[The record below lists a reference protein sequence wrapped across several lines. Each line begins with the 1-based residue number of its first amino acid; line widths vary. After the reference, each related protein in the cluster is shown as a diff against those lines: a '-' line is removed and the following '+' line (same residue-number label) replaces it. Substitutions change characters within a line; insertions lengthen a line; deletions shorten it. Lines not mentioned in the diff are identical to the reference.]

1 MTILTSLQDC
11 VLPESPSKPQVSG
24 KLVRVVGLTLEAV
37 GCKAAVGSVCRIE
50 TLDGYLEAEVVG
62 FAGDK
67 LYLMPS
73 EELKGVVPGASV
85 TPVGSHSDFPYGM
98 NLLGR
103 VIDGMG
109 QPLDGLGPI
118 IKDRRNHFIPT
129 RMNPLARKPI
139 HEPMDVGV
147 RVINSVITVGKGQ
160 RMGLFAG
167 SGVGKSVLLGMMT
180 RGSSADVTVVG
191 LIGERGR
198 EVKEFID
205 DILGPEGRARSV
217 VVAAPADASPLMRLK
232 GCETSLAIAEYFREQ
247 GKNVLLLMDSL
258 TRYAQAQ
265 REIALAIGE
274 PPATKGYPP
283 SVFARLPAL
292 VERAGNGN
300 ERQGSIT
307 AFFTVLTEG
316 DDLQDPIADSARAI
330 LDGHIVLSRQLA
342 DSGHY
347 PAIDVEK
354 SISRVMPMVTTEEH
368 MVMARTIKQTYS
380 LYEQNKD
387 LISIGAY
394 QKGADPRID
403 TAIKLKPIID
413 KFLQQRMKESIPYEK
428 SVTDLKQVVMAILQ
442 DAQAQQ

>member
-160 RMGLFAG
+160 RMG
-167 SGVGKSVLLGMMT
+167 
-180 RGSSADVTVVG
+180 
-191 LIGERGR
+191 
-198 EVKEFID
+198 
-205 DILGPEGRARSV
+205 
-217 VVAAPADASPLMRLK
+217 
-232 GCETSLAIAEYFREQ
+232 
-247 GKNVLLLMDSL
+247 
-258 TRYAQAQ
+258 
-265 REIALAIGE
+265 
-274 PPATKGYPP
+274 GYPCI
-283 SVFARLPAL
+283 REL
-292 VERAGNGN
+292 
-300 ERQGSIT
+300 
-307 AFFTVLTEG
+307 
-316 DDLQDPIADSARAI
+316 
-330 LDGHIVLSRQLA
+330 
-342 DSGHY
+342 
-347 PAIDVEK
+347 
-354 SISRVMPMVTTEEH
+354 
-368 MVMARTIKQTYS
+368 
-380 LYEQNKD
+380 
-387 LISIGAY
+387 
-394 QKGADPRID
+394 
-403 TAIKLKPIID
+403 
-413 KFLQQRMKESIPYEK
+413 
-428 SVTDLKQVVMAILQ
+428 
-442 DAQAQQ
+442 